1 MIFYGKENLI
11 ASSLSSLAG
20 TPARDNDN
28 MDLYR
33 IRPAPQV
40 SISTDYKYS
49 GDNAIGAK
57 YSINLDGII
66 VDRFIV
72 EGSVVDQ
79 KKGKNPLGVLDLIH
93 KLRAKLNYQ
102 GGAIFITDEEYNTI
116 LIARGG
122 SLKNFSVNNS
132 TDNWSTSAPYSA
144 TIEFQELD
152 FQTAGSNSL
161 FMDEESLST
170 ALINANK
177 YKINSFSDN
186 WSFDFDE
193 EIYSDMFLTDTE
205 YSGEVGNLNTSNLAF
220 NVSYDIEAVGAKFY
234 NSSGELIP
242 EWESAK
248 DFCQKR
254 LSEQITR
261 LIENVLGID
270 LGHTQCSSTKK
281 LEDIYSDGDD
291 GTIIG
296 NASFGSF
303 NVYNEEINCSTSES
317 NGSFKAQYKCY
328 IRLGNTNF
336 LARHKITKDIAYE
349 NKTDYNINKTYSI
362 KGSIEGL
369 VLGGLSKNLN
379 GIINLPAS
387 GSFMVSNPSGNY
399 NSNPK
404 YDNAL
409 NAASYIINPN
419 FTDLSDNMKDEL
431 GITHSNLMMGDESS
445 FCGNN
450 PSSYPL
456 PTNFTV
462 VNDYNAGTINYTA
475 NFDSSISCGGN
486 YSNISMSINSP
497 VLVTATFLFP
507 NGDFIT
513 PNNPQGV
520 GCLIQSLGTYTKAT
534 MDINISGRDNNL
546 KLCCNP
552 SHEAAIADIN
562 ALLTNGRNDQI
573 IYPQELLD
581 KLPSLDN
588 AILTK
593 ETKNV
598 NIYTGE
604 YSYNLSYILCTAG
617 CF

>member
-1 MIFYGKENLI
+1 MIFYGQENLI
-11 ASSLSSLAG
+11 VASLSSLAG
-20 TPARDNDN
+20 TSARDNDG
-28 MDLYR
+28 MDTYR

-40 SISTDYKYS
+40 SVSTDYKYS

-66 VDRFIV
+66 VDRYIE
-72 EGSVVDQ
+72 EGSEIDT
-79 KKGKNPLGVLDLIH
+79 KHGKNPLGVLDLIH
-93 KLRAKLNYQ
+93 KLRAKLNRQ
-102 GGAIFITDEEYNTI
+102 GSALFITDEEYNTL

-122 SLKNFSVNNS
+122 SLKNFSANNS

-152 FQTAGSNSL
+152 FQTVGSNSS
-161 FMDEESLST
+161 FMEAESLSR
-170 ALINANK
+170 LIDTEK

-205 YSGEVGNLNTSNLAF
+205 YSGGVNNLNTSNLAF
-220 NVSYDIEAVGAKFY
+220 NVTYEIEAEGAKFY

-261 LIENVLGID
+261 LIQDTLGID
-270 LGHTQCSSTKK
+270 LGHNQCSSTKK
-281 LEDIYSDGDD
+281 LEEIYSDGDD
-291 GTIIG
+291 GAIIG

-303 NVYNEEINCSTSES
+303 SVYNEEINCSTSES

-328 IRLGNTNF
+328 IRRGSTDF
-336 LARHKITKDIAYE
+336 LARHKITKDITHE

-369 VLGGLSKNLN
+369 VLGGLSKNFN
-379 GIINLPAS
+379 GIINLPAN
-387 GSFMVSNPSGNY
+387 GSFMVSNPSVTY
-399 NSNPK
+399 SSNPK

-409 NAASYIINPN
+409 SAASSIINN
-419 FTDLSDNMKDEL
+419 GFTDLSNNIKDLL
-431 GITHSNLMMGDESS
+431 GITHSNLMMGNENT

-450 PSSYPL
+450 PNPYPL

-475 NFDSSISCGGN
+475 NFDSSVNCGGN

-507 NGDFIT
+507 NGDFQT

-520 GCLIQSLGTYTKAT
+520 GCLIQSLGTYTKST
-534 MDINISGRDNNL
+534 MDISISGRDNNL
-546 KLCCNP
+546 KKCCN
-552 SHEAAIADIN
+552 SNHASALNDIN
-562 ALLTNGRNDQI
+562 TMLINGNAEI

-581 KLPSLDN
+581 KLPNLDN

-593 ETKNV
+593 ETKNI

-604 YSYNLSYILCTAG
+604 YSYNLSYVLCTPG

>member
-1 MIFYGKENLI
+1 MIFYGQENLI
-11 ASSLSSLAG
+11 VASLSSLAG
-20 TPARDNDN
+20 TSARDNDG
-28 MDLYR
+28 MDTYR
-33 IRPAPQV
+33 IRPAPRV

-66 VDRFIV
+66 VDRYIE
-72 EGSVVDQ
+72 EGSEIDT
-79 KKGKNPLGVLDLIH
+79 KHGKNPLGVLDLIH
-93 KLRAKLNYQ
+93 KLRAKLNRQ
-102 GGAIFITDEEYNTI
+102 GSALFITDEEYNTL

-122 SLKNFSVNNS
+122 SLKNFSANNS

-152 FQTAGSNSL
+152 FQTVGSNSS
-161 FMDEESLST
+161 FMEAESLSR
-170 ALINANK
+170 LIDTEK

-205 YSGEVGNLNTSNLAF
+205 YSGGVNNLNTSNLAF
-220 NVSYDIEAVGAKFY
+220 NVTYEIEAEGAKFY

-261 LIENVLGID
+261 LIQDALGID
-270 LGHTQCSSTKK
+270 LGYSQCSSTKK
-281 LEDIYSDGDD
+281 LEEIYSDGDD
-291 GTIIG
+291 GAIIG

-303 NVYNEEINCSTSES
+303 SVYNEEINCSTSES

-328 IRLGNTNF
+328 IRRGSTDF
-336 LARHKITKDIAYE
+336 LARHKITKDITHE

-369 VLGGLSKNLN
+369 VLGGLSKNFN
-379 GIINLPAS
+379 GIINLPAN
-387 GSFMVSNPSGNY
+387 GSFMVSNPSVTY
-399 NSNPK
+399 SSNPK

-409 NAASYIINPN
+409 SAASSIINN
-419 FTDLSDNMKDEL
+419 GFTDLSNNIKDLL
-431 GITHSNLMMGDESS
+431 GITHSNLMMGNENT

-450 PSSYPL
+450 PNPYPL

-475 NFDSSISCGGN
+475 NFDSSVNCGGN

-507 NGDFIT
+507 NGDFQT

-520 GCLIQSLGTYTKAT
+520 GCLIQSLGTYTKST
-534 MDINISGRDNNL
+534 MDISISGRDNNL
-546 KLCCNP
+546 KKCCN
-552 SHEAAIADIN
+552 SNHASALNDIN
-562 ALLTNGRNDQI
+562 TMLINGNAEI

-581 KLPSLDN
+581 KLPNLDN

-593 ETKNV
+593 ETKNI

-604 YSYNLSYILCTAG
+604 YSYNLSYVLCTPG